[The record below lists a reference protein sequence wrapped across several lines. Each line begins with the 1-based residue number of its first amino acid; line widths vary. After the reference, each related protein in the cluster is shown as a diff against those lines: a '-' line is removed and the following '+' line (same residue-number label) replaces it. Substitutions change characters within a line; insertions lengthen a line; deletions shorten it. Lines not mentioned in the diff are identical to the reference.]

1 MKQFFI
7 CLFSL
12 TMPLVL
18 PAQTTATFET
28 FDLPAESYLDGSDGS
43 GGFNDGNIFLPNV
56 YNSEYASW
64 SGWAV
69 SNTTDTLTAG
79 FMNQYSA
86 ITGGGYDNSENYA
99 ITYAGFATNLVLSG
113 PAAGGTVAGF
123 YATNNTYAYL
133 SMLNGDGFA
142 KKFGGE
148 TGDDP
153 DFLLLTIKKYLN
165 GELSSDSVDFY
176 LADFRFEDNSQD
188 YIVKD
193 WTYIDLTGLG
203 DADSLQFLITG
214 SDVGQYGLN
223 TPAYLCLDNL
233 TTLDQTT
240 PVRDHL
246 RDVKVTV
253 FPNPTSD
260 RVTVKWPETTDGA
273 ITVYSAS
280 GEAVRQAALQPGDN
294 PLSLHGLPGG
304 HYTLV
309 LRTARGW
316 SSQKLIKH

>member
-7 CLFSL
+7 CLFTLTLSL
-12 TMPLVL
+12 ALS
-18 PAQTTATFET
+18 AQTTVTFET
-28 FDLPAESYLDGSDGS
+28 FDLPAESYLDGSDDS
-43 GGFNDGNIFLPNV
+43 GGFNAGNIFLPNT
-56 YNSEYASW
+56 YNPEFASW
-64 SGWAV
+64 SGWAI
-69 SNTTDTLTAG
+69 SNTTDTLTPG
-79 FMNQYSA
+79 FMNQYSS
-86 ITGGGYDNSENYA
+86 ITGAGYDGSD
-99 ITYAGFATNLVLSG
+99 TYAVTYAASPINLVLTG
-113 PAAGGTVAGF
+113 TAAGGTVAGF

-165 GELSSDSVDFY
+165 GALSSDSVDFY
-176 LADFRFEDNSQD
+176 LADFRFEDNNED

-193 WTYIDLTGLG
+193 WTYIDLTDLG

-214 SDVGQYGLN
+214 TDIGQYGLN

-233 TTLDQTT
+233 TTLDRTT

-246 RDVKVTV
+246 RDVQVSV

-260 RVTVKWPETTDGA
+260 RITVQWPEATSGA
-273 ITVYSAS
+273 IVVYNAL
-280 GEAVRQAALQPGDN
+280 GKAVRQTALQYGDN
-294 PLSLHGLPGG
+294 LMSLHGLPGG
-304 HYTLV
+304 HYTIV
-309 LRTARGW
+309 IRTERGW
-316 SSQKLIKH
+316 TSKPLIKR